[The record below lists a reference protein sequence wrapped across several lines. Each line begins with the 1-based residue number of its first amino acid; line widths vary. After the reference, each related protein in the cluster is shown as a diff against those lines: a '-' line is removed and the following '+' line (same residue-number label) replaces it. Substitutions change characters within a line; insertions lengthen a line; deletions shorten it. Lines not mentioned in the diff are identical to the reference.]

1 MIYRFNYAVPKYRG
15 CLHPT
20 LRWHSVL
27 FIDLCDFAF
36 SYCVD
41 MTVDALRGGIQV
53 CTVLAF
59 TAMCELRSPVN
70 VQIFIHTLFF
80 SRTIV

>member
-1 MIYRFNYAVPKYRG
+1 MIHRFYYAVPKYRG

-36 SYCVD
+36 SYCAG
-41 MTVDALRGGIQV
+41 MTVDALHGGIQV

-59 TAMCELRSPVN
+59 TAMCGLRSLLTCRFYVG
-70 VQIFIHTLFF
+70 TLFL
-80 SRTIV
+80 SRIIV